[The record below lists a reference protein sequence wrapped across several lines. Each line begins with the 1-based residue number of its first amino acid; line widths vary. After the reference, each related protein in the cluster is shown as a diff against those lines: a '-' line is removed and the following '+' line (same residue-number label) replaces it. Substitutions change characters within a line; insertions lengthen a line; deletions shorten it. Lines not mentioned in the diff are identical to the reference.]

1 RLPYTALFRS
11 TLWSLGSARFSTYPS
26 WTSCSM
32 VVDVWLLAAPTR
44 LASSLKVI
52 PGSSLIWRSSIK
64 EKGGISNSLPARCK
78 SPRISRLTCRHRRL
92 ISKGVLGIL
101 ITRLNVRQ
109 RTFGA
114 EPILRLPRRLVKR
127 LRNDCG
133 QGFAAYSRNG
143 TCALMSVFS
152 QGGTVVTSPAP
163 PSVDATALALRRR
176 NVALLLAA
184 VALVGVHIGIFE
196 STFNNYL
203 DAVHRLDAS
212 SRGVLEFPRELPGF
226 LVALLSGLLFLL
238 PDSRAAAVAMGALAL
253 GLLGLGYFS
262 DTFGVM
268 VAWLMLWSAGHHLFM
283 PLEQSLAVSLADAG
297 QMGRRLG
304 QVATASTIA
313 TIAGAAIVWVG
324 VDYLNLR
331 FTSLFSIAA
340 VAVAGAGAVL
350 WRMQVAES
358 GEPAPRSFKSRF
370 FFRKEYGVFYAMC
383 VLFGA
388 RKQVF
393 ITFAPWVLVQVFG
406 EPASTIA
413 KLWVASSLLGIVF
426 KPLLGRLIDRWG
438 ERPILV

>member
-1 RLPYTALFRS
+1 
-11 TLWSLGSARFSTYPS
+11 
-26 WTSCSM
+26 M
-32 VVDVWLLAAPTR
+32 
-44 LASSLKVI
+44 
-52 PGSSLIWRSSIK
+52 
-64 EKGGISNSLPARCK
+64 
-78 SPRISRLTCRHRRL
+78 
-92 ISKGVLGIL
+92 
-101 ITRLNVRQ
+101 
-109 RTFGA
+109 
-114 EPILRLPRRLVKR
+114 
-127 LRNDCG
+127 
-133 QGFAAYSRNG
+133 
-143 TCALMSVFS
+143 
-152 QGGTVVTSPAP
+152 TSPAP

-324 VDYLNLR
+324 VDYLNLS
-331 FTSLFSIAA
+331 FTSLFTIAA

-438 ERPILV
+438 ERPILVADAAVLTLVCLGYGFGPSLPIGVWGVRLAYACFVLDQMLFAVGMARTSYLKRIAVDPNDLTPTLSLGVSIDHAVSMSLPALGGLLWMRYGYPYVFLVAAAISVVNIFVCNLARAPKEEAPPAPPAERRTEPAPVLSHNPAASQ